1 MSYRIDAG
9 LPLTVEA
16 RRVAAEEID
25 GALRHLVDAHADP
38 DKALHNCRKR
48 LKSLRALLRLV
59 RSGHRAF
66 VRREDARYRNVSAWL
81 SGLREAAALIETVD
95 RLAAAYPDRTAG
107 GALIP
112 VRDKLVLRRNAL
124 LEGGMDLAATVDAAT
139 EACKAGMRR
148 LDKLSLPDQ
157 PESAADVLADGAR
170 KTLKRARKALRRL
183 DKDGDATDFHELRK
197 AVKAHTMHLSL
208 LNTLWPPPVRAQRK
222 AFEALGERLG
232 ELHDIFVLRALIEDQ
247 RRPLGDPAE
256 ARLLARL
263 AGRSEKALKKACLAE
278 AGRLLGDSPRRSVK
292 KLARRARSDLAEGSR
307 RKPGDNDG
315 HEAAT

>member
-9 LPLTVEA
+9 LPLTIEV

-25 GALRHLVDAHADP
+25 GALRHLADAHVDP
-38 DKALHNCRKR
+38 DKALHGCRKR

-59 RSGHRAF
+59 RSGDRAF
-66 VRREDARYRNVSAWL
+66 VRRENARYRDVSARL

-95 RLAAAYPDRTAG
+95 RLAAAYPDRTTG

-112 VRDKLVLRRNAL
+112 ARDKLVLRRNAL

-139 EACKAGMRR
+139 KACKAGMRR

-170 KTLKRARKALRRL
+170 KTLRRARKALRRL
-183 DKDGDATDFHELRK
+183 DKDGDATDFHDLRK

-208 LNTLWPPPVRAQRK
+208 LKTLWPPPVRAQRK
-222 AFEALGERLG
+222 AFDALGESLG
-232 ELHDIFVLRALIEDQ
+232 ELHDIFVLRALIEDE

-256 ARLLARL
+256 TRLLARL

-278 AGRLLGDSPRRSVK
+278 ADRLLGDKPPA
-292 KLARRARSDLAEGSR
+292 LGEEARPQGPQRSR
-307 RKPGDNDG
+307 RRLPAQARGR
-315 HEAAT
+315 